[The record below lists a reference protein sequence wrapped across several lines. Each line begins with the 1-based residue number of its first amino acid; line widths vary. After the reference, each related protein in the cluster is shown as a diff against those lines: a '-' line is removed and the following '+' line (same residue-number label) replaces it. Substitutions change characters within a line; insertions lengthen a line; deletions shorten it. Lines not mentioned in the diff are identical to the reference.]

1 MPGCPARSRVAASA
15 KERLTELGIRGITE
29 HVKTKASREAYRSGI
44 GVLLTGLVTAWLNAA
59 VALPAEKAATLAGKQ
74 KEAEQTI
81 ELFKKADPDLK
92 NFFDQAVGYAV
103 FPTVGKGGIGVG
115 GARGTGLVYE
125 KGKLIGEA
133 TLTQVT
139 VGLQLGGQAYSQ
151 LIFFETAEALE
162 AFKASKFAM
171 SAQVS
176 AVAAAEGAS
185 KNAKYQ
191 LGVAVFTM
199 AKGGLMYEASV
210 GGQKFKFRPIQP

>member
-1 MPGCPARSRVAASA
+1 MVFAG
-15 KERLTELGIRGITE
+15 
-29 HVKTKASREAYRSGI
+29 
-44 GVLLTGLVTAWLNAA
+44 A
-59 VALPAEKAATLAGKQ
+59 VAMWLGVPGAVAGQKTPTLADKQ

-81 ELFKKADPDLK
+81 ELFKQTDPDLK
-92 NFFDQAVGYAV
+92 KFFEEAVGYAV
-103 FPTVGKGGIGVG
+103 FPTVGKGGIGVA
-115 GARGTGLVYE
+115 GARGTGLVYQ

-139 VGLQLGGQAYSQ
+139 VGLQLGGQAYSEV
-151 LIFFETAEALE
+151 IFFQTPEALE
-162 AFKASKFAM
+162 AFKAGKFAL

-176 AVAAAEGAS
+176 AVAAAEGAA

-191 LGVAVFTM
+191 LGVAVFTL